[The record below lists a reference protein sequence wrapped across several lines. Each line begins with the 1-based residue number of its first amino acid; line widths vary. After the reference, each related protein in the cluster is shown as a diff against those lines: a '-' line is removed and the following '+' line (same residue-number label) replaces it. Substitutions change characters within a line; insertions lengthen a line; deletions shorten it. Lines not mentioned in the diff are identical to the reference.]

1 MMQTEQNQNTHADKK
16 HDADCRTR
24 FVFDQMPVRGQHVR
38 LENVWRH
45 IAGQKHYPA
54 AIRRALGELLAAG
67 ALLSSNLKI
76 EGTLIV
82 QVQGQGRLKM
92 LVVEATSADTCR
104 ATARW
109 DEQAEIGENESLR
122 ELLGE
127 NGVFVMTLQPQEGE
141 PWQGVVPLE
150 GDGIAEM
157 LVNYM
162 KRSEQIDTHITL
174 AVSDQACA
182 GLLVQRLPEA
192 EPDADAWAHVATL
205 AQTVTAEELVRLD
218 AQHLLYRLFHEMPPR
233 VFDRE
238 PVEFA
243 CTCSRGKV
251 SDMLLMLGGEEVG
264 SVLLEQGSVEI
275 DCDFC
280 NAKYV
285 FDETDVN
292 ALFGMDV
299 AQSVGENLRIQ

>member
-1 MMQTEQNQNTHADKK
+1 MMQNHIPTAAANRD
-16 HDADCRTR
+16 DCRTR
-24 FVFDQMPVRGQHVR
+24 FIFDHMPVRGQHVR
-38 LENVWRH
+38 LERVWRH
-45 IAGQKHYPA
+45 IVGQKHYPE

-67 ALLSSNLKI
+67 ALLSSNLKT
-76 EGTLIV
+76 EGTLTV
-82 QVQGQGRLKM
+82 QVQGRGRLKM
-92 LVVEATSADTCR
+92 LVVEASSTDTCR

-109 DEQAEIGENESLR
+109 DETAQIGSGESLR
-122 ELLGE
+122 ELLGD
-127 NGVFVMTLQPQEGE
+127 NGVFVITLQPQEGD

-150 GDGIAEM
+150 GDSIAEM

-162 KRSEQIDTHITL
+162 KRSEQLDTHITL
-174 AVSDQACA
+174 AASDEACA
-182 GLLVQRLPEA
+182 GLLVQRLPQT
-192 EPDADAWAHVATL
+192 EPDEQAWEHVVTL
-205 AQTVTAEELVRLD
+205 AQTVTARELVRLD
-218 AQHLLYRLFHEMPPR
+218 AQNILYRLFHETPPR
-233 VFDRE
+233 VFEAE

-292 ALFGMDV
+292 ALFGVDV
-299 AQSVGENLRIQ
+299 VHAVSGGKPRIQ

>member
-1 MMQTEQNQNTHADKK
+1 MTNMKNNTLAAAANHS
-16 HDADCRTR
+16 DCRTR
-24 FVFDQMPVRGQHVR
+24 FIFDNMPVRGQHVR
-38 LENVWRH
+38 LEKVWQH

-76 EGTLIV
+76 EGTLTV
-82 QVQGQGRLKM
+82 QVQGQGKLKM
-92 LVVEATSADTCR
+92 LVVEASSTDTCR

-109 DEQAEIGENESLR
+109 NEEAHIGDNESLR

-127 NGVFVMTLQPQEGE
+127 NGVFVITLQPQDGD

-150 GDGIAEM
+150 GDSISEM

-162 KRSEQIDTHITL
+162 KRSEQLDTYITL
-174 AVSDQACA
+174 TASDTACA
-182 GLLVQRLPEA
+182 GLLVQRLPESV
-192 EPDADAWAHVATL
+192 PDAETWEHVTTL
-205 AQTVTAEELVRLD
+205 TQTVTADELAALD
-218 AQHLLYRLFHEMPPR
+218 AQHVLYRLFHETPPR
-233 VFDRE
+233 VFEQE
-238 PVEFA
+238 PIEFA

-292 ALFGMDV
+292 ALFGTDV
-299 AQSVGENLRIQ
+299 VHAVSEEKLRIQ